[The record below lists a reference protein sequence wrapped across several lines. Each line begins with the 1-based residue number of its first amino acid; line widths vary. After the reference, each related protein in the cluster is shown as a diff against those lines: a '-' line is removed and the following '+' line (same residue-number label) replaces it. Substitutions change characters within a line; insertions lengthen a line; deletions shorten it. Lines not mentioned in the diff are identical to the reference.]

1 MGRKKK
7 AIFFLLRSP
16 VTANIKKCK
25 LDFAI
30 FCIIVWDLARI
41 PLLLHEEE
49 INLKSATTRL
59 I

>member
-1 MGRKKK
+1 MDRKKK

-49 INLKSATTRL
+49 INIKSK
-59 I
+59 